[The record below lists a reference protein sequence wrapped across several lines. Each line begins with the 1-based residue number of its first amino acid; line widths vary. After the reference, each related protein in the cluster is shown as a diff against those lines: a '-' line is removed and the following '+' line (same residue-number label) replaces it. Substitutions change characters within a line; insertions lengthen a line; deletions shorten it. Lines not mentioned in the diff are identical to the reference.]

1 MMEKNVANT
10 KRDGLLH
17 PSIDKVVV
25 IEGTHA
31 ASHAVKLARVQVIAA
46 YPITPQTSV
55 VEKLSEIVSD
65 GDLDAKF
72 IKVESEHSAMA
83 CCIGSSISGARA
95 FTATSSQGLALMHEL
110 LHWAAGS
117 RLPIVMVNVN
127 RAMAPP
133 WSIYVD
139 HNDSLSQ
146 RDTGWLQFYAESNQ
160 EVTDTVLQAYKIAET
175 VSLPVMINLDAFV
188 LSHTSEPVALPKQEI
203 VDEFLPARKASF
215 KMDTSDPKAFGALI
229 GPEAYM
235 EMRYKLYRAMEDAR
249 SVIREVDRD
258 FAEKFGRSYGGL
270 VEEYMTEDAETV
282 LITSATAVSTAR
294 IAVDELRSMGFPVGL
309 MKLRVFRPFP
319 VDEVREL
326 AKHVRKIG
334 VMDRNVSFGATGIIY
349 QETKAVLYNA
359 ADRPSVFGFIAGLG
373 GRDITPE
380 TIKEIFSYLMNHD
393 EPESES
399 VWVSLKTS
407 DADQGAR
414 PFPETGA
421 GIRRSEGVK

>member
-1 MMEKNVANT
+1 MINKMSKSNGT
-10 KRDGLLH
+10 GGLLH
-17 PSIDKVVV
+17 PSVDKVLV

-31 ASHAVKLARVQVIAA
+31 ASYAVKLARVQVIAA
-46 YPITPQTSV
+46 YPITPQTGV
-55 VEKLSEIVSD
+55 VEKLSEIVS
-65 GDLDAKF
+65 GGELQAKF

-160 EVTDTVLQAYKIAET
+160 EVMDTVLQAYKIAET

-188 LSHTSEPVALPKQEI
+188 LSHTSEPVAIPKQEF

-215 KMDTSDPKAFGALI
+215 RVDTADPKAFGALI
-229 GPEAYM
+229 GPDAYM
-235 EMRYKLYRAMEDAR
+235 EMRYKLFQAMEDAR
-249 SVIREVDRD
+249 AVIRDVDLE
-258 FAEKFGRSYGGL
+258 FSAKFGRSYGGL
-270 VEEYMTEDAETV
+270 VEEYFTDDAEVV
-282 LITSATAVSTAR
+282 LLTSATAVSTAR

-309 MKLRVFRPFP
+309 MKLRAFRPFP
-319 VDEVREL
+319 IDEIRAL
-326 AKHVRKIG
+326 AQRVKKIG
-334 VMDRNVSFGATGIIY
+334 VMDRNISFGATGIIY

-359 ADRPSVFGFIAGLG
+359 PVRPSLFGFIAGLG

-380 TIKEIFSYLMNHD
+380 TIKEIFSYLLNHD
-393 EPESES
+393 EPERETI
-399 VWVSLKTS
+399 WISLKS
-407 DADQGAR
+407 DSAGQEE
-414 PFPETGA
+414 PPIPEGP
-421 GIRRSEGVK
+421 GGRMKSEGV

>member
-215 KMDTSDPKAFGALI
+215 KIDTSDPKAFGALI

>member
-1 MMEKNVANT
+1 MSGSNGTKAN
-10 KRDGLLH
+10 GGGMLH
-17 PSIDKVVV
+17 PSVEKVLV

-31 ASHAVKLARVQVIAA
+31 ASYAVKLARVQVIAA

-65 GDLDAKF
+65 GELDARF

-83 CCIGSSISGARA
+83 CCIGSSIAGARA

-146 RDTGWLQFYAESNQ
+146 RDTGWIQFYAESNQ
-160 EVTDTVLQAYKIAET
+160 EVMDTVLQAYKIAEH

-188 LSHTSEPVALPKQEI
+188 LSHTSEPVAIPKQEY
-203 VDEFLPARKASF
+203 VDEFLPPRKADF
-215 KMDTSDPKAFGALI
+215 KVDTGDPKAFGALI
-229 GPEAYM
+229 GPDAYM
-235 EMRYKLYRAMEDAR
+235 EMRYKLFQAMDEAR
-249 SVIREVDRD
+249 DIIREVDRE
-258 FAEKFGRSYGGL
+258 FADKFGRSYGGM
-270 VEEYMTEDAETV
+270 VEEYRTDDAVIV
-282 LITSATAVSTAR
+282 LIISATAVSTAR
-294 IAVDELRSMGFPVGL
+294 IAVDELRSMGFRVGL
-309 MKLRVFRPFP
+309 MKLRAFRPFP
-319 VDEVREL
+319 VEEIKRL
-326 AKHVRKIG
+326 ANRVRKIG
-334 VMDRNVSFGATGIIY
+334 VMDRDVSFGASGIIY
-349 QETKAVLYNA
+349 QETKAVLYNDLA
-359 ADRPSVFGFIAGLG
+359 RPALFGFIAGLG

-393 EPESES
+393 KPEDETIWIGLKTEAVGESE
-399 VWVSLKTS
+399 
-407 DADQGAR
+407 R
-414 PFPETGA
+414 PIPENPGKMKK
-421 GIRRSEGVK
+421 SEGV

>member
-1 MMEKNVANT
+1 MEGRNGMNT
-10 KRDGLLH
+10 TNSGLLH
-17 PSIDKVVV
+17 PSIEKVVV
-25 IEGTHA
+25 MEGTHA
-31 ASHAVKLARVQVIAA
+31 ASYAVKLARVQVIAA

-65 GDLDAKF
+65 GELDAKF

-188 LSHTSEPVALPKQEI
+188 LSHTSEPVAIPKQEL

-215 KMDTSDPKAFGALI
+215 KVDTSDPRAFGALI

-235 EMRYKLYRAMEDAR
+235 EMRYKLYQAMEDAR

-258 FAEKFGRSYGGL
+258 FANMFGRSYGGL
-270 VEEYMTEDAETV
+270 VEEYMAEDAETV

-309 MKLRVFRPFP
+309 MKIRTFRPFP
-319 VDEVREL
+319 VDEIRAL

-359 ADRPSVFGFIAGLG
+359 PDRPAVFGFIAGLG

-380 TIKEIFSYLMNHD
+380 TINEIFSYLMNHE
-393 EPESES
+393 EPVSEA
-399 VWVSLKTS
+399 VWVGLKTAG
-407 DADQGAR
+407 ADR
-414 PFPETGA
+414 PEPPFPENSA
-421 GIRRSEGVK
+421 SMKRSDGV

>member
-1 MMEKNVANT
+1 MTGKNGTNSNSGA
-10 KRDGLLH
+10 LLH
-17 PSIDKVVV
+17 PSIDKVLV

-65 GDLDAKF
+65 GELDAKF

-83 CCIGSSISGARA
+83 CCIGASVSGARA

-110 LHWAAGS
+110 LHWAAGG

-160 EVTDTVLQAYKIAET
+160 EVTDTVLQAYKIAEA

-188 LSHTSEPVALPKQEI
+188 LSHTSEPVALPKQEL
-203 VDEFLPARKASF
+203 VDEFLPARKAGF
-215 KMDTSDPKAFGALI
+215 KVDTSDPKAFGALI

-235 EMRYKLYRAMEDAR
+235 EMRYKLYQGMDEAR
-249 SVIREVDRD
+249 EVIREVDRE
-258 FAEKFGRSYGGL
+258 FATRFGRSYGGL
-270 VEEYMTEDAETV
+270 VEEYCTEDAEVV
-282 LITSATAVSTAR
+282 LMTSATAVSTSR

-309 MKLRVFRPFP
+309 MKVRAFRPFP
-319 VDEVREL
+319 VEEIRAL
-326 AKHVRKIG
+326 AGHVKKIG
-334 VMDRNVSFGATGIIY
+334 VLDRNVSFGATGIIY

-359 ADRPSVFGFIAGLG
+359 SVRPAVFGFIAGLG

-380 TIKEIFSYLMNHD
+380 TIKEMFSYVMNHD
-393 EPESES
+393 EPESET
-399 VWVSLKTS
+399 VWIGLKTE
-407 DADQGAR
+407 AAGTVEP
-414 PFPETGA
+414 PFPENTGNNKKS
-421 GIRRSEGVK
+421 GGV

>member
-1 MMEKNVANT
+1 MSGKNGTNMNSG
-10 KRDGLLH
+10 GLLH
-17 PSIDKVVV
+17 PSVDKVMV

-31 ASHAVKLARVQVIAA
+31 ASYAVKLARVQVIAA
-46 YPITPQTSV
+46 YPITPQTGV

-65 GDLDAKF
+65 GELKAKF

-160 EVTDTVLQAYKIAET
+160 EVMDTVLQAYKIAET

-188 LSHTSEPVALPKQEI
+188 LSHTSEPVAIPRQEI
-203 VDEFLPARKASF
+203 VDGFLPARKASF
-215 KMDTSDPKAFGALI
+215 RVDTADPKAFGALI

-235 EMRYKLYRAMEDAR
+235 EMRYKLFQAMEDAR
-249 SVIREVDRD
+249 NVIREVDSE
-258 FAEKFGRSYGGL
+258 FAAKFGRSYGGL
-270 VEEYMTEDAETV
+270 VEEYFTEDAETV

-309 MKLRVFRPFP
+309 MKVRAFRPFP
-319 VDEVREL
+319 VDEIRAL
-326 AKHVRKIG
+326 AQHVKKIG
-334 VMDRNVSFGATGIIY
+334 VMDRNVSFGASGIIY

-359 ADRPSVFGFIAGLG
+359 PVRPALFGFIAGLG

-393 EPESES
+393 EPEQETI
-399 VWVSLKTS
+399 WIGLKMEAAGKTEPS
-407 DADQGAR
+407 
-414 PFPETGA
+414 FPENPG
-421 GIRRSEGVK
+421 K

>member
-1 MMEKNVANT
+1 MGVNGKNS
-10 KRDGLLH
+10 LIH
-17 PSIDKVVV
+17 PSIDKVMV

-46 YPITPQTSV
+46 YPITPQTGV
-55 VEKLSEIVSD
+55 VEKLSEIVSH

-83 CCIGSSISGARA
+83 SCIGASISGARA

-127 RAMAPP
+127 RALAPP

-160 EVTDTVLQAYKIAET
+160 EVLDTVLQAYKIAEA

-188 LSHTSEPVALPKQEI
+188 LSHTSEPVAIPKQEL
-203 VDEFLPARKASF
+203 VDEFLPPRKAQF
-215 KMDTSDPKAFGALI
+215 KVDPADPHAFGALV

-235 EMRYKLYRAMEDAR
+235 EMRYKLFEAMEDAR
-249 SVIREVDRD
+249 EVIRNVDSEYS
-258 FAEKFGRSYGGL
+258 EKFGRPYGGL
-270 VEEYMTEDAETV
+270 VEEYYADDAEVV

-294 IAVDELRSMGFPVGL
+294 IAVDEMRSLGFPVGL
-309 MKLRVFRPFP
+309 AKLRTFRPFP
-319 VDEVREL
+319 VDEIRSL
-326 AKHVRKIG
+326 AQRVSKIG
-334 VMDRNVSFGATGIIY
+334 VMDRNISFGATGIIY
-349 QETKAVLYNA
+349 QETKAALYNA
-359 ADRPSVFGFIAGLG
+359 SVRPKLFGFIAGLG
-373 GRDITPE
+373 GRDVTPE
-380 TIKEIFSYLMNHD
+380 TIKEIYSHILNND
-393 EPESES
+393 TPESETI
-399 VWVSLKTS
+399 WVGLKQS
-407 DADQGAR
+407 QK
-414 PFPETGA
+414 
-421 GIRRSEGVK
+421 S

>member
-1 MMEKNVANT
+1 MSGDNGKNSSS
-10 KRDGLLH
+10 GLLH
-17 PSIDKVVV
+17 PSVDKVLV

-31 ASHAVKLARVQVIAA
+31 ASYAVKLARVQVIAA

-83 CCIGSSISGARA
+83 CCIGASISGARA

-160 EVTDTVLQAYKIAET
+160 EVMDTVLQAYKIAET
-175 VSLPVMINLDAFV
+175 VSLPIMINLDAFV
-188 LSHTSEPVALPKQEI
+188 LSHTSEPVAIPKVEL
-203 VDEFLPARKASF
+203 VDDFLPARKPSF
-215 KMDTSDPKAFGALI
+215 RVDTSDPKAFGALI
-229 GPEAYM
+229 GPDAYM
-235 EMRYKLYRAMEDAR
+235 EMRYKLYSAMEDAR
-249 SVIREVDRD
+249 NVIRDVDRE
-258 FAEKFGRSYGGL
+258 FAVKFGRSYGGL
-270 VEEYMTEDAETV
+270 VEEYCTEDAEIV
-282 LITSATAVSTAR
+282 LMTSATAVSTAR

-309 MKLRVFRPFP
+309 VKIRAFRPFP
-319 VDEVREL
+319 VDEIRDL
-326 AKHVRKIG
+326 ARRVKKIG
-334 VMDRNVSFGATGIIY
+334 VMDRNISFGATGIIY

-359 ADRPSVFGFIAGLG
+359 PVRPSLFGFIAGLG

-393 EPESES
+393 EPERET
-399 VWVSLKTS
+399 VWISLKTE
-407 DADQGAR
+407 AQGESE
-414 PFPETGA
+414 PPIPENPGKTNE
-421 GIRRSEGVK
+421 SEGV

>member
-1 MMEKNVANT
+1 MGVEPKKNLV
-10 KRDGLLH
+10 H
-17 PSIDKVVV
+17 PSIEDILV

-31 ASHAVKLARVQVIAA
+31 ASYAVKLAKVQVIAA

-55 VEKLSEIVSD
+55 VEKLSEIVSH
-65 GDLDAKF
+65 GDLNAKV

-83 CCIGSSISGARA
+83 SCIGASIAGARA

-160 EVTDTVLQAYKIAET
+160 EVLDTVLHAYRIAET

-188 LSHTSEPVALPKQEI
+188 LSHTSEPVAIPRGDL
-203 VDEFLPARKASF
+203 VDEFLPARKPGF
-215 KMDTSDPKAFGALI
+215 RIDTSEPRAFGALI
-229 GPEAYM
+229 GPDAYM
-235 EMRYKLYRAMEDAR
+235 EMRYKLFQAMEDAR
-249 SVIREVDRD
+249 QVIRDVDREFSD
-258 FAEKFGRSYGGL
+258 KFGRTYGGL
-270 VEEYMTEDAETV
+270 VEEYGTEGAEVV
-282 LITSATAVSTAR
+282 LVTSATAVSTTR
-294 IAVDELRSMGFPVGL
+294 IAVDEMRSMGFPVGL
-309 MKLRVFRPFP
+309 LKVRAFRPFP
-319 VDEVREL
+319 TDEIVSLGKRI
-326 AKHVRKIG
+326 KKIG
-334 VMDRNVSFGATGIIY
+334 VMDRNVSFGASGIIF

-359 ADRPSVFGFIAGLG
+359 PIHVPDFGDRPVLFGFIAGLG

-380 TIKEIFSYLMNHD
+380 TVKEIFSYMLNHD
-393 EPESES
+393 VPEKET
-399 VWVSLKTS
+399 VWVGLR
-407 DADQGAR
+407 QGES
-414 PFPETGA
+414 PEG
-421 GIRRSEGVK
+421 E

>member
-1 MMEKNVANT
+1 MSGKNGTNS
-10 KRDGLLH
+10 DGSGLLH
-17 PSIDKVVV
+17 PSVDKVLV

-31 ASHAVKLARVQVIAA
+31 ASYAVKLARVQVIAA

-65 GDLDAKF
+65 GELEAKF

-83 CCIGSSISGARA
+83 CCIGSSVSGARA

-110 LHWAAGS
+110 LHWAAGG

-203 VDEFLPARKASF
+203 VDEFLPPRKAPF
-215 KMDTSDPKAFGALI
+215 RVDPSDPKAFGALI
-229 GPEAYM
+229 GPDAYM

-249 SVIREVDRD
+249 KVVREVDRE
-258 FAEKFGRSYGGL
+258 FAAKFGRSYGGL
-270 VEEYMTEDAETV
+270 VQEYCTEDAEIV
-282 LITSATAVSTAR
+282 LMTSATAVSTAR

-309 MKLRVFRPFP
+309 MKVRTFRPFP
-319 VDEVREL
+319 VDEICNL
-326 AKHVRKIG
+326 AGHVKKIG

-359 ADRPSVFGFIAGLG
+359 PVRPNLFGFIAGLG

-393 EPESES
+393 EPESETI
-399 VWVSLKTS
+399 WIGLKTE
-407 DADQGAR
+407 GVETR
-414 PFPETGA
+414 EPPIPENPGKTKK
-421 GIRRSEGVK
+421 SEGV

>member
-1 MMEKNVANT
+1 MNGKNGNNSGNG
-10 KRDGLLH
+10 GLLH
-17 PSIDKVVV
+17 PSVDKVLV

-31 ASHAVKLARVQVIAA
+31 ASYAVKLARVQVIAA

-55 VEKLSEIVSD
+55 VEKLSEIVSQ
-65 GDLDAKF
+65 GDLAAKF

-160 EVTDTVLQAYKIAET
+160 EVMDTVLQAYKIAET
-175 VSLPVMINLDAFV
+175 VSLPIMINLDAFV
-188 LSHTSEPVALPKQEI
+188 LSHTSEPVAIPKQEL
-203 VDEFLPARKASF
+203 VDEFLPARKPSF
-215 KMDTSDPKAFGALI
+215 RIDTADPKAFGALI
-229 GPEAYM
+229 GPDAYM
-235 EMRYKLYRAMEDAR
+235 EMRYKLYSAMEDAR
-249 SVIREVDRD
+249 AVIRDVDSE

-270 VEEYMTEDAETV
+270 VEEYCTEDAEIV
-282 LITSATAVSTAR
+282 LMTSATAVSTAR

-309 MKLRVFRPFP
+309 VKVRAFRPFP
-319 VDEVREL
+319 VDEIRAIAGRV
-326 AKHVRKIG
+326 KKIG
-334 VMDRNVSFGATGIIY
+334 IMDRNVSFGATGIIY

-359 ADRPSVFGFIAGLG
+359 PVRPPLFGFIAGLG

-380 TIKEIFSYLMNHD
+380 TIKEIFSYLLNHD
-393 EPESES
+393 EPESETI
-399 VWVSLKTS
+399 WIGLKS
-407 DADQGAR
+407 KSAKQ
-414 PFPETGA
+414 PEHPLPQNPG
-421 GIRRSEGVK
+421 GQKKSEGV

>member
-1 MMEKNVANT
+1 MSGKNGNNNG
-10 KRDGLLH
+10 GLLH
-17 PSIDKVVV
+17 PSVDKVMV

-31 ASHAVKLARVQVIAA
+31 ASYAVKLARVQVIAA

-55 VEKLSEIVSD
+55 VEKLSEIVSR
-65 GDLDAKF
+65 GELEAKF
-72 IKVESEHSAMA
+72 IRVESEHSAMA
-83 CCIGSSISGARA
+83 CCIGSSITGARA

-110 LHWAAGS
+110 LHWSAGS

-160 EVTDTVLQAYKIAET
+160 EVMDTVLQAYKIAEI

-188 LSHTSEPVALPKQEI
+188 LSHTSEPVAIPKQEF
-203 VDEFLPARKASF
+203 VDEFLPARKTSF
-215 KMDTSDPKAFGALI
+215 KVDTGDPKAFGALI
-229 GPEAYM
+229 GPDAYM
-235 EMRYKLYRAMEDAR
+235 EMRYKLFQAMEDAR
-249 SVIREVDRD
+249 EVIRDVDSEFSRT
-258 FAEKFGRSYGGL
+258 FGRSYGGL
-270 VEEYMTEDAETV
+270 VEEYYTEDAEIV
-282 LITSATAVSTAR
+282 LMTSATAVSTAR
-294 IAVDELRSMGFPVGL
+294 IAVDELRGMGFKVGL
-309 MKLRVFRPFP
+309 MKVRAFRPFP
-319 VDEVREL
+319 VDEIRNL
-326 AKHVRKIG
+326 AKRVRKIG

-359 ADRPSVFGFIAGLG
+359 PVRPSLFGFIAGLG

-393 EPESES
+393 EPERETIWIGLKSEAAG
-399 VWVSLKTS
+399 KTGPS
-407 DADQGAR
+407 
-414 PFPETGA
+414 FPENPGK
-421 GIRRSEGVK
+421 IKKSEGV